1 MDFDQKNIAGL
12 GDDPSANTAL
22 DVARGIARLFHRL
35 SLVVLNEVPLPN
47 GRRAD
52 MVAID
57 PRGQIIIIEI
67 KVAKSDLLSD
77 KKWPEYLEWCDQFY
91 WALPPSLD
99 PSLIDGGTENSPRCG
114 LIIADRYDGCIAK
127 EAGTVTLA
135 PARRR
140 SELLRIGRL
149 AMRRMMMT
157 YDPDLLS
164 HVSRND
170 IGA

>member
-1 MDFDQKNIAGL
+1 MAFDQKNIAEL
-12 GDDPSANTAL
+12 GGDPIANKAL
-22 DVARGIARLFHRL
+22 DVARGISRLFHRL
-35 SLVVLNEVPLPN
+35 SLVSLIEVPLPN

-57 PRGQIIIIEI
+57 PRGQIIIVEI

-77 KKWPEYLEWCDQFY
+77 KKWPDYLEWCDQFY

-99 PSLIDGGTENSPRCG
+99 PLLIDGDTAEFPRCG
-114 LIIADRYDGCIAK
+114 LIVADRYDGCIVK
-127 EAGTVTLA
+127 EAGTVALA

-149 AMRRMMMT
+149 AMRRSMIT
-157 YDPDLLS
+157 NDPDLLS
-164 HVSRND
+164 HVGRND
-170 IGA
+170 IGT

>member
-1 MDFDQKNIAGL
+1 MESDQRLFAEQGR
-12 GDDPSANTAL
+12 DPRTNTAM
-22 DVARGIARLFHRL
+22 DVARGIARMFHRL
-35 SLVVLNEVPLPN
+35 SLVALIEVPLPN

-57 PRGQIIIIEI
+57 PRGQIIIVEI
-67 KVAKSDLLSD
+67 KVAKSDLLLD

-99 PSLIDGGTENSPRCG
+99 PSHIDSGPAQSSRCG
-114 LIIADRYDGCIAK
+114 LIIADRYDASIVK
-127 EAGTVTLA
+127 EAAIVSLA

-140 SELLRIGRL
+140 SELLRVGRL
-149 AMRRMMMT
+149 AMRRMMVSQ
-157 YDPDLLS
+157 DPDLLS

-170 IGA
+170 IGV